1 MSNIGSIGSSGSY
14 AMRPQRPDPTKM
26 TDALFAKLDT
36 TGKGYLEKSDL
47 QSAVN
52 PSDTKANIDTAFAK
66 LDNNSDGKLTK
77 SEVSDGIKKLADAL
91 GNQLNQTRM
100 GQGPAVGKGGP
111 PPPPPPDKSTSSS
124 DSSSSTSSNTSID
137 PADSNGDGTVSAQEA
152 LAYAD
157 KQSATAQTSSAG
169 DSTSL
174 TATNQA
180 GKSLKLI
187 MEMMSAYNNTESNN
201 SNLSVSA

>member
-1 MSNIGSIGSSGSY
+1 MSNIGSIGSSGY
-14 AMRPQRPDPTKM
+14 AMRPQRPDPAKM

-47 QSAVN
+47 QSTVN
-52 PSDTKANIDTAFAK
+52 PSDTKASVDTAFAK

-91 GNQLNQTRM
+91 GNQLNETRM
-100 GQGPAVGKGGP
+100 GQGQPAGKGGP
-111 PPPPPPDKSTSSS
+111 PPPPDKSASSS
-124 DSSSSTSSNTSID
+124 AANSSTNSNTSID
-137 PADSNGDGTVSAQEA
+137 PADSNGDGTVSTQEA

-157 KQSATAQTSSAG
+157 KQSATAETSSSDNSASLS
-169 DSTSL
+169 STGQ
-174 TATNQA
+174 T
-180 GKSLKLI
+180 GKSMKLV
-187 MEMMSAYNNTESNN
+187 MEMMSAYNNSDTKN

>member
-1 MSNIGSIGSSGSY
+1 MSNIGSIGSSGY
-14 AMRPQRPDPTKM
+14 AMMPQRPDPAKM

-47 QSAVN
+47 QSALN
-52 PSDTKANIDTAFAK
+52 PTDSKTSVDAAFAK
-66 LDNNSDGKLTK
+66 LDSNSDGKLTK

-111 PPPPPPDKSTSSS
+111 PPPPPPNKSASSS

-157 KQSATAQTSSAG
+157 KKSTTTETSSSG
-169 DSTSL
+169 SSTSL

-187 MEMMSAYNNTESNN
+187 MGMMSAYNNTESNN